1 MARSTNKQ
9 ISDRVATLKA
19 MILSGSSN
27 STAVRFASD
36 EWGLS
41 QRQCHRLLARA
52 WEQIRADVQPLDRK
66 DLVAWAVHTLQ
77 ETAGDAARRG
87 QPAAVVGAVRELS
100 NLCGLSTTS
109 TPRGW
114 RR

>member
-1 MARSTNKQ
+1 MADSV
-9 ISDRVATLKA
+9 STLKA
-19 MILSGSSN
+19 MTLSGSSN
-27 STAVRFASD
+27 SSAVRLGSD

-52 WEQIRADVQPLDRK
+52 WAQIRSDVQPLGRQ

-77 ETAGDAARRG
+77 EIAGDAARRG

-100 NLCGLSTTS
+100 NLCGLSTTA